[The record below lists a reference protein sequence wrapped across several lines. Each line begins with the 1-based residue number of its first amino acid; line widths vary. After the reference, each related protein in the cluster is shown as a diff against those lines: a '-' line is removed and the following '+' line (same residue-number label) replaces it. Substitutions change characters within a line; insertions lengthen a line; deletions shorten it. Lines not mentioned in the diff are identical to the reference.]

1 MPRAF
6 DRSGAGGK
14 CSYPCKNFTPP
25 SLLFPGINYTAQ
37 CTFISGRID
46 MASPLVFLHRVLG
59 FAAARR
65 GRTLSD
71 ESPQHNGERFSNVTP
86 RPVEGLGKTLGI
98 AWNMLVNKPRNT
110 VPTGALPID
119 SLTREQLDAA
129 PDRSLYRL
137 GHSTLLLK
145 LRGEFWLTDP
155 VFAERASPFRRVGPK
170 RFHAPPIALEDLPPL
185 RGVILSHDH
194 YDHLDRD
201 TVLALA
207 ATTGV
212 FVTTLGVGDRLIE
225 WGIDATKVRQLD
237 WWQSIDIDGLT
248 LTATPAQHFSGRSLF
263 DGNSTLWASW
273 VIVADDLRVFFS
285 GDTGYFNGFRTIGER
300 LGPFDVTLI
309 ETGAYDP
316 QWPYVHMQP
325 EETVQA
331 HIDLRGRTLI
341 PIHNG
346 TFDLAMHRWQ
356 EPFERVTALAM
367 VRGVELAT
375 PRMGERLDL
384 NEPHRGERWW
394 RTVDDAE
401 KAPAA
406 KPRRWQLCASQTT
419 K

>member
-1 MPRAF
+1 
-6 DRSGAGGK
+6 
-14 CSYPCKNFTPP
+14 
-25 SLLFPGINYTAQ
+25 
-37 CTFISGRID
+37 

-59 FAAARR
+59 FAAVRR
-65 GRTLSD
+65 GRTLSG
-71 ESPQHNGERFSNVTP
+71 ESPQHNGDRFSNVTP
-86 RPVEGLGKTLGI
+86 APAEGFGKTLGI

-119 SLTREQLDAA
+119 SLTREQLGAA

-155 VFAERASPFRRVGPK
+155 VFAERASPFRRIGPK
-170 RFHAPPIALEDLPPL
+170 RFHAPPIALVDLPPL
-185 RGVILSHDH
+185 RGVLLSHDH
-194 YDHLDRD
+194 YDHLDRE

-225 WGIDATKVRQLD
+225 WGIDAKKVRQID
-237 WWQSIDIDGLT
+237 WWQSVDVDGLT

-273 VIVADDLRVFFS
+273 VIVDDDLRVFFS
-285 GDTGYFNGFRTIGER
+285 GDTGYFDGFRTIGER

-331 HIDLRGRTLI
+331 HIDLRGRTLM

-367 VRGVELAT
+367 VRGVELST

-384 NEPHRGERWW
+384 NAPHRGERWW
-394 RTVDDAE
+394 RTVDE
-401 KAPAA
+401 PAKTPA
-406 KPRRWQLCASQTT
+406 TKTRWWQQLCVWQAT